1 MGKLG
6 IILASHGDFA
16 AGALNCIET
25 IAGKTEDVKTVT
37 VTSASDIEQISQEML
52 DQYHDLIKTSDEV
65 FIFADIMCGTP
76 CNVATRLL
84 LTQSRVTV
92 FAGFNIPMLLE
103 VITRRN
109 DPNCD
114 LKKLAKNLEDSFAS
128 SLKVF
133 TEELKGGSY

>member
-1 MGKLG
+1 MEKLG

-16 AGALNCIET
+16 KGALNCIET
-25 IAGKTEDVKTVT
+25 IAGKVEAVKAIT
-37 VTSASDIEQISQEML
+37 VTSTSDIEQITQEML
-52 DQYHDLIKTSDEV
+52 DDYQELIKTADEV

-84 LTQSRVTV
+84 LTQSKITV

-103 VITRRN
+103 AVTRRN
-109 DPNCD
+109 DPDCNF
-114 LKKLAKNLEDSFAS
+114 KELAKDLADSFAS

-133 TEELKGGSY
+133 NEEMKGESY